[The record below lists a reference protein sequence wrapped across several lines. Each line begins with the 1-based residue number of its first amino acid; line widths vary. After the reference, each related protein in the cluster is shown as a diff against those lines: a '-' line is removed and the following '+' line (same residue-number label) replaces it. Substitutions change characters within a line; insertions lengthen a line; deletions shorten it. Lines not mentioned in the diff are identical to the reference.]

1 MEWNRLKYLM
11 LIGVVLGAFILDGV
25 TSEAEAAAENEEE
38 EEGEIE
44 GTEPDKYPTDN
55 EVFVLGK
62 DNFDEFIQVCEFA
75 ERRQSAC
82 ATRIS

>member
-62 DNFDEFIQVCEFA
+62 DNFDEFIY
-75 ERRQSAC
+75 S
-82 ATRIS
+82 